1 MLPYE
6 ASDDMRNV
14 LLISS
19 GFFVLFFGFTSA
31 QQYLLVV
38 FEAAGRGSLALVA
51 LLLLYGM
58 FAVSGLGAPKLISAL
73 GGLKHSL
80 ILGACAYILF
90 VASIALENI
99 PFILACAALMGVGAT
114 LVWVSS
120 GQIIVDSSSPQTRGR
135 NLGLQ
140 TMSLYVGT
148 ALGIWVG
155 GLLYETTSVPLM
167 YFILAFIALFSVPFF
182 LALKPVKEGVS
193 LRLFRP
199 QFLFDHRMLLMAPVL
214 VGIYFLQ
221 GQVFTAM
228 TLVVIGTVGAGMIPL
243 VISAVRLC
251 NMLGSFGGGTLSDH
265 IGKGIVLGG
274 FVLMALVGTYVFAR
288 AENISALLI
297 GSVFLGLSMASI
309 YPICI
314 SWLREK
320 MSENEYLDALGIF
333 HVYTNIGTIFAII
346 ANLWLPASVS
356 FIPAVIALLIGLP
369 CIALFHR
376 LKGQL
381 V

>member
-1 MLPYE
+1 
-6 ASDDMRNV
+6 
-14 LLISS
+14 
-19 GFFVLFFGFTSA
+19 
-31 QQYLLVV
+31 
-38 FEAAGRGSLALVA
+38 
-51 LLLLYGM
+51 
-58 FAVSGLGAPKLISAL
+58 
-73 GGLKHSL
+73 
-80 ILGACAYILF
+80 
-90 VASIALENI
+90 
-99 PFILACAALMGVGAT
+99 
-114 LVWVSS
+114 
-120 GQIIVDSSSPQTRGR
+120 
-135 NLGLQ
+135 
-140 TMSLYVGT
+140 
-148 ALGIWVG
+148 
-155 GLLYETTSVPLM
+155 
-167 YFILAFIALFSVPFF
+167 
-182 LALKPVKEGVS
+182 
-193 LRLFRP
+193 
-199 QFLFDHRMLLMAPVL
+199 MAPVL